1 MFWLFRVVVAGEV
14 GSQAYELF
22 GVEGV
27 ITGARPIDC
36 ERNLPIRKM
45 PALEAISL
53 MLKLKR
59 GIGPEI
65 WIAIV
70 FCILY

>member
-1 MFWLFRVVVAGEV
+1 VRLVARPMSYSSSGIA
-14 GSQAYELF
+14 SSRN